1 MLTDEFIAEW
11 TALALEMASIT
22 GQPMTQHLNEAYD
35 MVDPLLQFAAVWD
48 LCALSQ
54 QQPLPAWLTEVPL

>member
-11 TALALEMASIT
+11 TGLALEMAAIT
-22 GQPMTQHLNEAYD
+22 GQPMTQHLDEAYD
-35 MVDPLLQFAAVWD
+35 LVTELAAFAAIWD

-54 QQPLPAWLTEVPL
+54 LTIAETNEVPL